1 MNKQRRKEIS
11 VVITKLEN
19 IKEELENIL
28 GDEQDYYD
36 NIPENLQ
43 MSERADQSSE
53 AIDIMEDVVSSIDD
67 ITNQLEEVI

>member
-11 VVITKLEN
+11 AVITKLEN

-53 AIDIMEDVVSSIDD
+53 AIDIMEDAISSIED
-67 ITNQLEEVI
+67 ITDQLEEVI